1 MDEIFKRILDT
12 LKGAD
17 FWIALA
23 FLAAGYVCWRWIA
36 TTTRGKKKVLR
47 RQIGMAL
54 LVAVLAGA
62 VISLNHLI
70 FLREPGFAKDLTGVL
85 ITRIVGDDALNSLQ
99 RDLLGKLNAE
109 LQKEKTGQEI
119 EVHASSE
126 IVNENSGLKL
136 AHERAR
142 AIGQRLNAKIV
153 IWGLKIGEN
162 KFYPRITVVAP
173 LKDWSVARERTYPE
187 RITEVRLPEEL
198 VDEPF
203 YLLYFAAGYSYFIQD
218 KYEEALP
225 HFEAALTRQGA
236 LPNELADLQFFTA
249 FCHQSQSAD
258 RVGIAA
264 NLQEAIGLYEKAAGG
279 YEEVEQNKWVITQN
293 NLGLLYGILP
303 TGDRAANLLKAI
315 AAFDQAI
322 RVDPEYALAYYN
334 RGDVYR
340 DKGEDD
346 KAIADYDHAIR
357 VEPKFAFAYNNRG
370 NVYQAEGDYDKA
382 IADYDHAIRL
392 DPKLAIAYFCRG
404 SAYRSKKDYDKAIA
418 DYDHAIRL
426 DPKYVKVYA
435 SRGSAHRSKGDYDK
449 AIADYDHAI
458 RLDPKYAIPLDPELA
473 LAYYKRGDLYLDEGD
488 YDKAI
493 ADYDHAIR
501 LDPLRLDP
509 KYAFAYYK
517 RGDLYL
523 DKGDYDKA
531 IVDYDHAIR
540 LEPEFAPTYNSYAWL
555 LATCPQAT
563 FRNGA
568 KAVEYATKAC
578 ELSEW
583 KEPSLVDTLAAAYA
597 EAGDFDLAIKW
608 EMKYLETANLS
619 EKKAADAKS
628 RLALYQAHRPYHAEK

>member
-392 DPKLAIAYFCRG
+392 DP
-404 SAYRSKKDYDKAIA
+404 
-418 DYDHAIRL
+418 
-426 DPKYVKVYA
+426 
-435 SRGSAHRSKGDYDK
+435 
-449 AIADYDHAI
+449 
-458 RLDPKYAIPLDPELA
+458 
-473 LAYYKRGDLYLDEGD
+473 
-488 YDKAI
+488 
-493 ADYDHAIR
+493 
-501 LDPLRLDP
+501 LRLDP